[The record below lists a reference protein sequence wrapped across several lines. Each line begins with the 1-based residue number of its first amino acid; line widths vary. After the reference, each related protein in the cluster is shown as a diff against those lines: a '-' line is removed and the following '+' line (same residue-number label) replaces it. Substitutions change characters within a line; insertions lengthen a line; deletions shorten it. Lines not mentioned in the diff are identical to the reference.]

1 MKITILGL
9 LIFSG
14 LLFFYYPQINE
25 DVAGNCVALEKQML
39 RSYLKERKEK
49 NDWAE
54 NLALRGMQG
63 LSNGTV
69 ASIAVKDQYPE
80 LPASVSCVLV
90 YWGMLERVSKALPEK

>member
-14 LLFFYYPQINE
+14 LLFVYYPQINE

-39 RSYLKERKEK
+39 RSYLKERKGK

-69 ASIAVKDQYPE
+69 AAIAVKDQYPR
-80 LPASVSCVLV
+80 PSVIS
-90 YWGMLERVSKALPEK
+90 